1 MIEIDAKG
9 LFCPE
14 PLMMTQEAIKKNP
27 GETIVVQVDSASP
40 RDNILRLAHRKKLTV
55 TVEETDGVFTIT
67 IGA

>member
-27 GETIVVQVDSASP
+27 GEIVVVQVDSASP
-40 RDNILRLAHRKKLTV
+40 RDNILRLAHRKKLTA